1 MGILQVRILEW
12 VAMSSSRGSSQPRSP
27 ALQADS
33 SPAEL
38 PRGPLDT
45 ASTTEN
51 HTISSSKQLTKHAA
65 PNGHGREGK
74 ERYYKGCEGG
84 SNCHLRTV
92 IESSGN
98 LDGDG
103 RETEESTKMAEVI
116 LYLVT
121 TLGHSLGVDYELQEG
136 KNAAYLGV
144 FTESISSPCVK
155 EAETAPGHSE
165 DKNI

>member
-1 MGILQVRILEW
+1 MGQESQASSW
-12 VAMSSSRGSSQPRSP
+12 VEAWNSACSP

-45 ASTTEN
+45 ASATEN